1 MDKRRLAILGST
13 GSIGVQALDVVGRH
27 RDMFDIQL
35 LTANNNSHLL
45 IQQAIEFNAACVIIA
60 NEELYTEVYNALNPH
75 GINVFAGMSSIID
88 AMSTAENIDM
98 VLSAMVG
105 FCGLEP
111 TLAAL
116 RSGKAVAIANKEPL
130 VAAGR
135 IIMETARENHAAII
149 PVDSEHSAIFQSL
162 QGAHSPIERIFLT
175 ASGGPFLRTP
185 ASELDNVTVAD
196 AVNHPRWKMGRKISV
211 DSSTITI
218 DAASMMNKGFEM
230 IEACWLF
237 GVDISQITV
246 VIHPQSVIH
255 SMVSFQDGAVIGQ
268 MSLPDMRLPIQYALT
283 YPERMPLDIPRLDF
297 YKLGGFT
304 FSEPDLAKFP
314 CLGLAIDAMKKGGN
328 TPCALNAANETAV
341 AAFLN
346 EEIRFTDIP
355 AVVSRAV
362 DKCSFIKEPDLS
374 AILETD
380 RSVREIAANIIA
392 KR

>member
-211 DSSTITI
+211 DSST
-218 DAASMMNKGFEM
+218 MMNKGFEM

>member
-211 DSSTITI
+211 DSST
-218 DAASMMNKGFEM
+218 MMNKGFEM

-237 GVDISQITV
+237 GVDISRITV

>member
-1 MDKRRLAILGST
+1 MEKRRLAILGST
-13 GSIGVQALDVVGRH
+13 GSIGVQALDVVREH
-27 RDMFDIQL
+27 RELFDIRL

-45 IQQAIEFNAACVIIA
+45 IQQAIEFNAACAIIA
-60 NEELYTEVYNALNPH
+60 NEDLYTEVSEALAPH
-75 GINVFAGMSSIID
+75 GITVFAGMDSIVD
-88 AMSTAENIDM
+88 AMSTSDSIDL

-135 IIMETARENHAAII
+135 IVMQTAREHNAAIL

-162 QGAHSPIERIFLT
+162 QGEHSPIERIFLT

-185 ASELDNVTVAD
+185 ASELEHVTVAE
-196 AVNHPRWKMGRKISV
+196 AVNHPRWKMGRKITV
-211 DSSTITI
+211 DSSTL
-218 DAASMMNKGFEM
+218 MNKGFEI

-255 SMVSFQDGAVIGQ
+255 SMVEFQDGAVIGQ

-283 YPERMPLDIPRLDF
+283 YPERLHLDIPRVDF

-304 FSEPDLAKFP
+304 FSEPDLNKFP
-314 CLGLAIDAMKKGGN
+314 CLGIAIEAMKKGGN
-328 TPCALNAANETAV
+328 IPCAMNAANEVAV
-341 AAFLN
+341 AAFLD
-346 EEIRFTDIP
+346 ERIRFTDIP
-355 AVVSRAV
+355 AIVSRSIE
-362 DKCSFIKEPDLS
+362 KCSFIKDPDLN
-374 AILETD
+374 AVLDTD
-380 RSVREIAANIIA
+380 KAVREYASNLIP

>member
-75 GINVFAGMSSIID
+75 GINVFAGMNSIID
-88 AMSTAENIDM
+88 AMSTAENIDL

-211 DSSTITI
+211 DSST
-218 DAASMMNKGFEM
+218 MMNKGFEM

-255 SMVSFQDGAVIGQ
+255 SMVSLQDGAVIGQ

>member
-196 AVNHPRWKMGRKISV
+196 AVSHPRWKMGRKISV
-211 DSSTITI
+211 DSST
-218 DAASMMNKGFEM
+218 MMNKGFEM

-237 GVDISQITV
+237 GVDIAQIPV

>member
-211 DSSTITI
+211 DSST
-218 DAASMMNKGFEM
+218 MMNKGFEM

-314 CLGLAIDAMKKGGN
+314 CLSLAIDAMKKGGN

>member
-211 DSSTITI
+211 DSST
-218 DAASMMNKGFEM
+218 MMNTGFEM